1 MHIAGCILCIVLAV
15 IGAAA
20 VLRELALRLFCSGEN
35 EVVYVTRLPRDGAQ
49 LEMALRGALARQRW
63 GGARRSVAV
72 CVDELPDAH
81 TRKICESICRQYGYG
96 GLMTKE
102 EFVKSL
108 DYCGQDRV

>member
-1 MHIAGCILCIVLAV
+1 MYVAACVILVALAV

-20 VLRELALRLFCSGEN
+20 LLRELALRLFCGGGQEI
-35 EVVYVTRLPRDGAQ
+35 VYVTRLPRDGEQ

-72 CVDELPDAH
+72 CVDALPDAH
-81 TRKICESICRQYGYG
+81 TRQICESICRQYGYG
-96 GLMTKE
+96 GLMTRD